1 VSDVPTDLRCPRCL
15 REAQPPN
22 LRTTRWCCAEHGE
35 IAPLHRAV
43 TAAPDTVSQ
52 LAARSQVPVW
62 LPWPLPTAWL
72 LTGVQVAGDDHS
84 GWLATVVALSGPNP
98 LFTTDRPT
106 PLDADLLV
114 VAEQPGTGL
123 GARLAGIAD
132 VDPGPALTAAMTGS
146 GPHATIEAAGH
157 AVPLWSVPAGPSRD
171 GDRAVYVGEA
181 ASVWLWL
188 IALPAE
194 AGAIV
199 LEDLRMVDLRA
210 PEHALDL
217 PTGAPSRHLG

>member
-1 VSDVPTDLRCPRCL
+1 MADDPRCPRCL

-35 IAPLHRAV
+35 ISPLHRAV
-43 TAAPDTVSQ
+43 TASPQTVSQ
-52 LAARSQVPVW
+52 LASRSQVPLW
-62 LPWPLPTAWL
+62 LPWPLPIPWL
-72 LTGVQVAGDDHS
+72 LTGVQVAGDEHV
-84 GWLATVVALSGPNP
+84 GHLATVVALSGPNP

-114 VAEQPGTGL
+114 VAEQPGVGL

-132 VDPGPALTAAMTGS
+132 VDPGPALVLAMNGS
-146 GPHATIEAAGH
+146 GPHATVEAAGH
-157 AVPLWSVPAGPSRD
+157 AVPLWSVPGRS
-171 GDRAVYVGEA
+171 DRAVYVGEA

-199 LEDLRMVDLRA
+199 LEDLRLIDLRE